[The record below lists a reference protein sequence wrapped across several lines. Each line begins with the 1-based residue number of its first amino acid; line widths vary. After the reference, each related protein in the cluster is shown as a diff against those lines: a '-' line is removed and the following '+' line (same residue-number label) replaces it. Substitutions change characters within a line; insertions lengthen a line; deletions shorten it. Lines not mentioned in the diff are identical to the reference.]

1 MPSFPHPGSVTIC
14 EINRDLITAE
24 SLSDDVAK
32 DTYGKILGMVFSP
45 LPFQSD
51 QLVQPPSPDHDAE
64 QVVTTSPTKGFLKNL
79 QGIINLTPLFRPNHV
94 NLLPEV
100 DLQGVS
106 WHQHKHVV
114 ALVSGPNQVIIHD
127 FEDLGKE
134 PCILANESQRE
145 VKVLEW
151 RPNGG
156 RQLAVACKQ
165 VPQFCCSRSIST
177 FYIFRQA
184 VSCKTEFLSLHVFD
198 FRGGICIWAASF
210 PGSAASIRS
219 GSSSFLGTLSR
230 GSGIRYT
237 LVDFLRTH
245 NEEQISALSWSPDGR
260 YPNNL
265 YSDFQLW
272 LNFGDSTLHEYGGF
286 PAIYH
291 CHPYLQTLSN
301 VLTKLYIFVF
311 LLHCIAVFHKKIT
324 FSTVL
329 CCGINFHFIH
339 RDILKQEKSLY
350 FQINFTLCSILPTGM
365 LLSYAAP
372 SLLQETEAEISFAK
386 TCGWGN
392 VLNVIFLRLEN
403 MPRLSASFHAYSV
416 IRKSRALS
424 KVNILSWLVD
434 HNKSS
439 SWMDDWKSASGVLCD
454 RCMPL
459 KLKGKFYRT
468 EVRPSVL
475 YGRDVGRLGKNNK
488 RQRLHLILLL
498 KAGICFSFKK
508 GMNYLMVLF
517 LEAEKVLSYF
527 EIYDFISLTGFSGL
541 GTPIRRG
548 LGGISMLKW
557 SPTGDYFFSA
567 KFDGTFYLWETNTWT
582 SEPWSS
588 TSGFVKGA
596 SWDPDG
602 RMILLAFSKS
612 STMGSIHFASKPPS
626 LDAHLLPVELPE
638 MMSLTNSQGIEKMAW
653 DASGERLAISFKD
666 GGDLY
671 WGLIAIYDVRR
682 TPLISA
688 SLIGFIRGPGDNP
701 KPVAFS
707 FHDKFKQGPLL
718 FVVSPSPSTQ
728 MLHALPHCW
737 SSGFCSTYPLISRSH
752 LPP

>member
-114 ALVSGPNQVIIHD
+114 ALISGPNQVIIRD
-127 FEDLGKE
+127 FEDLEGKE

-156 RQLAVACKQ
+156 RQLAVACK
-165 VPQFCCSRSIST
+165 
-177 FYIFRQA
+177 
-184 VSCKTEFLSLHVFD
+184 
-198 FRGGICIWAASF
+198 GGICIWAASF

-245 NEEQISALSWSPDGR
+245 NEEQISALSWR
-260 YPNNL
+260 
-265 YSDFQLW
+265 
-272 LNFGDSTLHEYGGF
+272 
-286 PAIYH
+286 
-291 CHPYLQTLSN
+291 
-301 VLTKLYIFVF
+301 
-311 LLHCIAVFHKKIT
+311 
-324 FSTVL
+324 
-329 CCGINFHFIH
+329 
-339 RDILKQEKSLY
+339 
-350 FQINFTLCSILPTGM
+350 
-365 LLSYAAP
+365 
-372 SLLQETEAEISFAK
+372 
-386 TCGWGN
+386 
-392 VLNVIFLRLEN
+392 
-403 MPRLSASFHAYSV
+403 
-416 IRKSRALS
+416 
-424 KVNILSWLVD
+424 
-434 HNKSS
+434 
-439 SWMDDWKSASGVLCD
+439 
-454 RCMPL
+454 
-459 KLKGKFYRT
+459 
-468 EVRPSVL
+468 
-475 YGRDVGRLGKNNK
+475 
-488 RQRLHLILLL
+488 
-498 KAGICFSFKK
+498 
-508 GMNYLMVLF
+508 
-517 LEAEKVLSYF
+517 
-527 EIYDFISLTGFSGL
+527 L

-626 LDAHLLPVELPE
+626 LG
-638 MMSLTNSQGIEKMAW
+638 M
-653 DASGERLAISFKD
+653 
-666 GGDLY
+666 
-671 WGLIAIYDVRR
+671 
-682 TPLISA
+682 
-688 SLIGFIRGPGDNP
+688 
-701 KPVAFS
+701 
-707 FHDKFKQGPLL
+707 
-718 FVVSPSPSTQ
+718 
-728 MLHALPHCW
+728 
-737 SSGFCSTYPLISRSH
+737 
-752 LPP
+752 